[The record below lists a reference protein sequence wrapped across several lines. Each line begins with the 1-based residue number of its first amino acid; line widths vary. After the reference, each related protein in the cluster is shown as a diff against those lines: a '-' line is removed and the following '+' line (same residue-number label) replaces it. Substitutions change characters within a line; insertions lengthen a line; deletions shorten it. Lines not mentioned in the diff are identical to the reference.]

1 MASNAKFDEKGWAGI
16 KVCIPLSLPI
26 KMPSQSRLQIAKSDI
41 VKAFEETGRRVF
53 WPSDISQILE
63 ENRAFWRL
71 AQNITTAKFLDF
83 LLDKTNLHLE
93 YLEPVN
99 HPNVAGI
106 SRYVWKRASPYE
118 VALSMKRDAYLS
130 HATAIF
136 LHGLT
141 EQIPS
146 RIYVNSEQSPKPSS
160 GHLTQEGINR
170 AFSGKQRESQFVFK
184 FGDSEALLL
193 WGKNT
198 GQLGVVDL
206 EHSGTSLR
214 VTGIERTLID
224 IAVRPSYAGGVFQV
238 LEAYRA
244 AKDRV
249 SVGTL
254 IATLKKIDYV
264 YPYHQ
269 AIGFYLQKAGYLK
282 SQYSRLKNIGLKY
295 DFYLAYGLKDKK
307 FDPDWRLFFPK
318 GLH

>member
-1 MASNAKFDEKGWAGI
+1 MAG
-16 KVCIPLSLPI
+16 
-26 KMPSQSRLQIAKSDI
+26 QSRLQIAKPDI
-41 VKAFEETGRRVF
+41 VKAFEKAGKRVF
-53 WPSDISQILE
+53 WPSDISRILE

-71 AQNITTAKFLDF
+71 AQNTTAAKFLDF
-83 LLDKTNLHLE
+83 LLDKTDLHLE

-99 HPNVAGI
+99 HPNVSGI
-106 SRYVWKRASPYE
+106 SRYVWKQASAYE
-118 VALSMKRDAYLS
+118 IAVSMKRDAYLCQ
-130 HATAIF
+130 ATAML

-146 RIYVNSEQSPKPSS
+146 RIYVNGEQSSKPSS

-170 AFSGKQRESQFVFK
+170 AFAGKQRESQFIFK

-206 EHSGTSLR
+206 EYSGATLR
-214 VTGIERTLID
+214 ATGLERTLID
-224 IAVRPSYAGGVFQV
+224 IAVRPSYAGGVFRV

-254 IATLKKIDYV
+254 VATLKKIDYV

-269 AIGFYLQKAGYLK
+269 AIGFYMQKAGY
-282 SQYSRLKNIGLKY
+282 SRSRYSRLMSIGLKY

-307 FDPDWRLFFPK
+307 YDPDWRLFFPK
-318 GLH
+318 SLH

>member
-1 MASNAKFDEKGWAGI
+1 MA
-16 KVCIPLSLPI
+16 
-26 KMPSQSRLQIAKSDI
+26 SQSRLQIAKPDI
-41 VKAFEETGRRVF
+41 VKAFEKAGKRVF
-53 WPSDISQILE
+53 WPSEISRILE
-63 ENRAFWRL
+63 ENRSFWRL
-71 AQNITTAKFLDF
+71 AQNTTTAKFLDF
-83 LLDKTNLHLE
+83 LLDKTDLHLE

-99 HPNVAGI
+99 HPSSSGI
-106 SRYVWKRASPYE
+106 SRYVWKRASAYE
-118 VALSMKRDAYLS
+118 IAVSMKHDAYLCQ
-130 HATAIF
+130 ATAMF

-146 RIYVNSEQSPKPSS
+146 RIYVNSEQSPKPGS

-170 AFSGKQRESQFVFK
+170 AFAGKQRESQFIFK

-206 EHSGTSLR
+206 EYSGTSLR
-214 VTGIERTLID
+214 VTGLERTLID

-238 LEAYRA
+238 MEAYRA

-269 AIGFYLQKAGYLK
+269 AIGFYMQKAGYPKNL
-282 SQYSRLKNIGLKY
+282 YSRLKNIGLKY
-295 DFYLAYGLKDKK
+295 DFYLAYGLKDKEY
-307 FDPDWRLFFPK
+307 DPNWRLFFPK
-318 GLH
+318 SLH

>member
-1 MASNAKFDEKGWAGI
+1 MA
-16 KVCIPLSLPI
+16 
-26 KMPSQSRLQIAKSDI
+26 SQSRLQIAKPDI
-41 VKAFEETGRRVF
+41 VKAFKKAGKRVF
-53 WPSDISQILE
+53 WPSDISRILE

-71 AQNITTAKFLDF
+71 AQNTTTAKFLDF
-83 LLDKTNLHLE
+83 LLDKTDLHLE

-99 HPNVAGI
+99 HPNVSGI
-106 SRYVWKRASPYE
+106 SRYVWKQASAYE
-118 VALSMKRDAYLS
+118 IAVSMKHEAYLC
-130 HATAIF
+130 HGTAMF

-141 EQIPS
+141 EQIPA
-146 RIYVNSEQSPKPSS
+146 RIYVNSEQSPKSNS

-170 AFSGKQRESQFVFK
+170 AFAGKQRESQFIFK
-184 FGDSEALLL
+184 FGVSEALLL

-206 EHSGTSLR
+206 EYSGTTLR
-214 VTGIERTLID
+214 VTGLERTLID

-254 IATLKKIDYV
+254 IATLKKINYV

-269 AIGFYLQKAGYLK
+269 AIGFYLQKAGYSR
-282 SQYSRLKNIGLKY
+282 SQYGRLQSIGLNY
-295 DFYLAYGLKDKK
+295 DFYLAYGLKEKEYN
-307 FDPDWRLFFPK
+307 PDWRLFFPK
-318 GLH
+318 SLH